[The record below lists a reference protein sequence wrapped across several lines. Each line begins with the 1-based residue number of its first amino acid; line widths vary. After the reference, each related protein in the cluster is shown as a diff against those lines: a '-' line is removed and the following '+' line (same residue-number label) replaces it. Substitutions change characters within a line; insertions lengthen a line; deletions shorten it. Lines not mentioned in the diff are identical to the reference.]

1 MKFDHVGVVCET
13 LEIGR
18 EILSATLLISDWT
31 TEFADSV
38 NHVCV
43 QFGRDGSG
51 ICYELVA
58 PFDDRSPILQALKKG
73 VRVLNHVAYLVD
85 DLDRE
90 AARLIAAGCTPTGP
104 SAPAIAYGGRRI
116 QFFMNPLRM
125 ITELIE
131 APDHQHAYHQ
141 AP

>member
-1 MKFDHVGVVCET
+1 MKFDHVGVVCKT
-13 LEIGR
+13 LEFGR
-18 EILSATLLISDWT
+18 KILSETLLIGDWT
-31 TEFADSV
+31 AEIADSV
-38 NHVCV
+38 NHVRV

-51 ICYELVA
+51 ICYELIA
-58 PFDDRSPILQALKKG
+58 PFDDRSPILLALKKG
-73 VRVLNHVAYLVD
+73 VRVLNHIAYLVD

-90 AARLIAAGCTPTGP
+90 SARLVAAGCTPTGP

-116 QFFMNPLRM
+116 QFFMNELQL

-131 APDHQHAYHQ
+131 APDHQHAYRQ